1 MFSSSNPNK
10 IRRMFPLKRS
20 RRFIMKPPPPPQ
32 PLTDDL
38 ESDIKQNTI
47 NPLDAVRLERDVLGM
62 KSAVLR
68 SLPISDSG
76 ETFQGSRFLPPAPG
90 LRWVQLTSTLPTYTS
105 NHNTGNPLDS
115 AKQLQEQ
122 RRVCNLSFAIALPKR
137 EVCESSW
144 KAWRGSGSMFGIN
157 YATTVLS
164 PMQPVKIK
172 TLSDEKSKTNKK
184 TRFVPK
190 QEGML
195 LPVVFSIRHYRYSEL
210 LRLPLLAASGT
221 GIGRQAI
228 AQFLT
233 HFHMIRHSQPSNT
246 NKNDDEEEE
255 GDMDNNLDDIGGR
268 RPPQILH
275 TWEMPSTID
284 GTSPFNGEQTKVLGI
299 DYESSLTDESPPRRH
314 ALTLMLDSGPAD
326 SVLEVCVSAPAM
338 SWDGLWE
345 GDEEEALAQSIGVA
359 GRGGLGTITESF
371 TVLNEEDVH
380 VE

>member
-1 MFSSSNPNK
+1 MFSSNPNK
-10 IRRMFPLKRS
+10 IRRIRLWS
-20 RRFIMKPPPPPQ
+20 RRFIIKPPPPPSQ
-32 PLTDDL
+32 PLTDNL

-105 NHNTGNPLDS
+105 NPNTGNPLDS

-157 YATTVLS
+157 YTSTVMS

-184 TRFVPK
+184 ARFVPK

-195 LPVVFSIRHYRYSEL
+195 LPVLFSIRHYRYSEL

-246 NKNDDEEEE
+246 NKNDDEEEDD
-255 GDMDNNLDDIGGR
+255 DMDSNLDDIGGR

-284 GTSPFNGEQTKVLGI
+284 GKSPFNGEQNVLGI

-359 GRGGLGTITESF
+359 GRGGLATITESF
-371 TVLNEEDVH
+371 TVLNEKDVH

>member
-1 MFSSSNPNK
+1 MFSSKPK
-10 IRRMFPLKRS
+10 IRMFPLKRS
-20 RRFIMKPPPPPQ
+20 RRFVFKPSPPSQ
-32 PLTDDL
+32 PLTDNL
-38 ESDIKQNTI
+38 ESDIKQSTI

-90 LRWVQLTSTLPTYTS
+90 LRWVQLTSTLPTDAI
-105 NHNTGNPLDS
+105 NPNAGTPLHS
-115 AKQLQEQ
+115 AKQPQEQ

-137 EVCESSW
+137 DVCESSW
-144 KAWRGSGSMFGIN
+144 KAWRGSGSVFGIN

-172 TLSDEKSKTNKK
+172 TPSDEKSKTYKK
-184 TRFVPK
+184 AMFVPK

-246 NKNDDEEEE
+246 NKNNEEVED
-255 GDMDNNLDDIGGR
+255 DMDNNLDDIGGR

-275 TWEMPSTID
+275 TWEMPSTVD
-284 GTSPFNGEQTKVLGI
+284 GKSPLNGEQKVLGI

-359 GRGGLGTITESF
+359 GRGGLGTISESF